1 MRTETATDGKRKRC
15 RLKEEGGKKTAGRK
29 YRGSPSL
36 YLTHGIR
43 AFVRTCAC
51 VRYFKR
57 DSHGVIRA
65 SVTPTAAAVL
75 RR

>member
-15 RLKEEGGKKTAGRK
+15 RLKEEEGRK
-29 YRGSPSL
+29 QRGGNTEDPRVSIS
-36 YLTHGIR
+36 HARIR
-43 AFVRTCAC
+43 VRTCAC

-65 SVTPTAAAVL
+65 SMTPTAAVVL